1 MSSIVNKERG
11 RFLSKALINSSSKGT
26 AVITG
31 ASSGIGA
38 IYADRLAS
46 WGYDLILV
54 ARNRERLSAIAKRV
68 SEDTGRSAE
77 IIVADLGNRADLV
90 HVEDRLRTDA
100 SITLLVNN
108 AGVGVPTPFLAADI
122 DKIDQM
128 IELNVTALVR
138 LTYAVMP
145 AFVEKAK
152 GAVINISSALGIA
165 PELLNGVYGGTKAFV
180 LAFGLSLH
188 NEFSGRGIRIQ
199 TVVPGATAT
208 DFWELSATPLDGLP
222 AEVVMNADDMVEAA
236 IAGFELGEIIT
247 IPSLPDVAD
256 WETYEAA
263 RQNLIPKLSLSSPA
277 GRYVSAHQS

>member
-1 MSSIVNKERG
+1 MSATVNKERR

-38 IYADRLAS
+38 IYADQLAS
-46 WGYDLILV
+46 RGYDLILV
-54 ARNRERLSAIAKRV
+54 ARNRDRLSAVAKRV
-68 SEDTGRSAE
+68 SEDTGRSVE
-77 IIVADLGNRADLV
+77 IIVADLRDRRDLAHIEEV
-90 HVEDRLRTDA
+90 LRTDA
-100 SITLLVNN
+100 RVTLLVNN
-108 AGVGVPTPFLAADI
+108 AGFGVPTPFLAADI

-128 IELNVTALVR
+128 IDLNVTAVVR

-145 AFVEKAK
+145 EFVERAK
-152 GAVINISSALGIA
+152 GAIINISSALGIA

-188 NEFSGRGIRIQ
+188 KEFSGRGIRIQ

-208 DFWELSATPLDGLP
+208 EFWDVSRTPLAGLP
-222 AEVVMNADDMVEAA
+222 AGVVMDANEMVEAA
-236 IAGFELGEIIT
+236 IAGFELGETIT

-256 WETYEAA
+256 WEAYEAA

-277 GRYVSAHQS
+277 GRYVAAHQR

>member
-1 MSSIVNKERG
+1 MSAIVNKERS
-11 RFLSKALINSSSKGT
+11 RFLSKALISPGLKGT
-26 AVITG
+26 PVITG

-38 IYADRLAS
+38 IYADQLAS
-46 WGYDLILV
+46 RGYDLILV
-54 ARNRERLSAIAKRV
+54 ARNRERLSAVAKRV
-68 SEDTGRSAE
+68 SEDTGRSVE
-77 IIVADLGNRADLV
+77 IRVADLGDRGDLA
-90 HVEDRLRTDA
+90 HVEEILRTDA

-145 AFVEKAK
+145 AFLERAK

-188 NEFSGRGIRIQ
+188 KEFSGHGIRIQ

-208 DFWELSATPLDGLP
+208 DFWDLSATPLDGLP

-236 IAGFELGEIIT
+236 IAGFELGEEIT
-247 IPSLPDVAD
+247 IPSLSDVAD

-277 GRYVSAHQS
+277 GRYMSAHQR

>member
-1 MSSIVNKERG
+1 MSAIVNNERR
-11 RFLSKALINSSSKGT
+11 RFLSKALVNSSSKGT

-38 IYADRLAS
+38 IYADQLAN

-54 ARNRERLSAIAKRV
+54 ARNRERLSAVAKRV
-68 SEDTGRSAE
+68 SEDTGRAVE

-145 AFVEKAK
+145 AFLERAK
-152 GAVINISSALGIA
+152 GAIINISSALGIA

-188 NEFSGRGIRIQ
+188 KEFSGRGIRIQ

-222 AEVVMNADDMVEAA
+222 AEVVMNADDMVKAA

-263 RQNLIPKLSLSSPA
+263 RQNLIPNLSLSSPA
-277 GRYVSAHQS
+277 GRYVSAHQN